1 MQDIQVID
9 NGVEFTVTVDDATF
23 QELVKNQGIVDGTI
37 TIEGPVEDFL
47 DRVLKEENKDKL
59 EPKEDR
65 VEELSYH

>member
-23 QELVKNQGIVDGTI
+23 QELVKNKGIVDGTI
-37 TIEGPVEDFL
+37 TIEGSVEDFL
-47 DRVLKEENKDKL
+47 DRVLQEENKANI

-65 VEELSYH
+65 VEE

>member
-47 DRVLKEENKDKL
+47 DRVLQEETKAKI
-59 EPKEDR
+59 EVKEDR
-65 VEELSYH
+65 VEE

>member
-9 NGVEFTVTVDDATF
+9 NGVEFTITVDDATF

-47 DRVLKEENKDKL
+47 DRVLQEENKDKL

-65 VEELSYH
+65 VEE

>member
-37 TIEGPVEDFL
+37 TIEGSVEDFL
-47 DRVLKEENKDKL
+47 DRVLQEENKAK
-59 EPKEDR
+59 EVKEDR
-65 VEELSYH
+65 VEE

>member
-37 TIEGPVEDFL
+37 TIEGSVEDFL
-47 DRVLKEENKDKL
+47 DRVLQEENKAKL

-65 VEELSYH
+65 VEE

>member
-37 TIEGPVEDFL
+37 TIEGSVEDFL
-47 DRVLKEENKDKL
+47 DRVLQEENKDI
-59 EPKEDR
+59 EVKEDR
-65 VEELSYH
+65 VEE

>member
-37 TIEGPVEDFL
+37 TIEGSVEDFL
-47 DRVLKEENKDKL
+47 DRVLQEEEAKEE

-65 VEELSYH
+65 VEE

>member
-47 DRVLKEENKDKL
+47 DRVLKEETKDKL
-59 EPKEDR
+59 EQKEDR
-65 VEELSYH
+65 VEE

>member
-47 DRVLKEENKDKL
+47 DRVLQEENKDKQ

-65 VEELSYH
+65 VEE

>member
-47 DRVLKEENKDKL
+47 DRVLQEENKANI
-59 EPKEDR
+59 EVKEDR
-65 VEELSYH
+65 VEE

>member
-23 QELVKNQGIVDGTI
+23 QELVKNQGIADGTI

-47 DRVLKEENKDKL
+47 DRVLKEEEHKDTV

-65 VEELSYH
+65 VEE

>member
-47 DRVLKEENKDKL
+47 DRVLQEENKANI

-65 VEELSYH
+65 VEE

>member
-47 DRVLKEENKDKL
+47 DRVLQEENKTKQ
-59 EPKEDR
+59 EVKEDR
-65 VEELSYH
+65 VEE

>member
-37 TIEGPVEDFL
+37 TIEGSVEDFL
-47 DRVLKEENKDKL
+47 DRVLQEENKAKP

-65 VEELSYH
+65 VEE

>member
-47 DRVLKEENKDKL
+47 DRVLKEENKAKL

-65 VEELSYH
+65 VEE

>member
-47 DRVLKEENKDKL
+47 DRALQEENKVNIEVK
-59 EPKEDR
+59 KDR
-65 VEELSYH
+65 VEE

>member
-47 DRVLKEENKDKL
+47 DKVLQEETKAKVEVEL
-59 EPKEDR
+59 KEDR
-65 VEELSYH
+65 VEE

>member
-47 DRVLKEENKDKL
+47 DRVLQEETKE

-65 VEELSYH
+65 VEE

>member
-9 NGVEFTVTVDDATF
+9 NGVEFTVTVDDTTF

-47 DRVLKEENKDKL
+47 DRVLKEENKANI
-59 EPKEDR
+59 EVKEDR
-65 VEELSYH
+65 VEE

>member
-37 TIEGPVEDFL
+37 TIEGSVEDFL
-47 DRVLKEENKDKL
+47 DRVLQEENKTNI

-65 VEELSYH
+65 VEE

>member
-37 TIEGPVEDFL
+37 TIEGSVEDFL
-47 DRVLKEENKDKL
+47 DRVLQEENKVNI
-59 EPKEDR
+59 EVKEDR
-65 VEELSYH
+65 VEE

>member
-37 TIEGPVEDFL
+37 TIEGSVEDFL
-47 DRVLKEENKDKL
+47 DRVLQEENKVNI

-65 VEELSYH
+65 VEE

>member
-1 MQDIQVID
+1 MQEIQVID

-47 DRVLKEENKDKL
+47 DRVLQEENKVNI
-59 EPKEDR
+59 EVKEDR
-65 VEELSYH
+65 VEE

>member
-47 DRVLKEENKDKL
+47 DRVLQEENKAKL
-59 EPKEDR
+59 ESKEDR
-65 VEELSYH
+65 VEE

>member
-1 MQDIQVID
+1 MQNIQVID

-47 DRVLKEENKDKL
+47 DRVLQEENKVNI
-59 EPKEDR
+59 EVKEDR
-65 VEELSYH
+65 VEE

>member
-37 TIEGPVEDFL
+37 TIEGSVEDFL
-47 DRVLKEENKDKL
+47 DRVLQEENKAKL

-65 VEELSYH
+65 VEG

>member
-37 TIEGPVEDFL
+37 TIEGSVEDFL
-47 DRVLKEENKDKL
+47 DRVLQEENKTK
-59 EPKEDR
+59 EEVKEDR
-65 VEELSYH
+65 VEE

>member
-37 TIEGPVEDFL
+37 TIEGSVEDFL
-47 DRVLKEENKDKL
+47 DRVLQEENKAKE

-65 VEELSYH
+65 VEE

>member
-47 DRVLKEENKDKL
+47 DRVLQEENKVDI

-65 VEELSYH
+65 VEE

>member
-37 TIEGPVEDFL
+37 TIEGSVEDFL
-47 DRVLKEENKDKL
+47 DRVLKEENKAKP
-59 EPKEDR
+59 EVKEDR
-65 VEELSYH
+65 VEE

>member
-37 TIEGPVEDFL
+37 TIEGSVEDFL
-47 DRVLKEENKDKL
+47 DRVLQEENKDKQ
-59 EPKEDR
+59 EVKEDR
-65 VEELSYH
+65 VEE

>member
-37 TIEGPVEDFL
+37 TIEGSVEDFL
-47 DRVLKEENKDKL
+47 DRVLQEETKAKE

-65 VEELSYH
+65 VEE

>member
-47 DRVLKEENKDKL
+47 DRVLQEENKAKL

-65 VEELSYH
+65 VEE

>member
-47 DRVLKEENKDKL
+47 D
-59 EPKEDR
+59 
-65 VEELSYH
+65 LSLIHI

>member
-9 NGVEFTVTVDDATF
+9 NGIEFTVTVDDATF

-47 DRVLKEENKDKL
+47 DRVLQEENKVNI
-59 EPKEDR
+59 EVKEDR
-65 VEELSYH
+65 VEE

>member
-37 TIEGPVEDFL
+37 TIEGSVEDFL
-47 DRVLKEENKDKL
+47 DRVLKEENKANI
-59 EPKEDR
+59 EVKEDR
-65 VEELSYH
+65 VEE

>member
-47 DRVLKEENKDKL
+47 DRVLQEETKAKV
-59 EPKEDR
+59 EVEIKEDR
-65 VEELSYH
+65 VEE